1 MKGEGSMIAM
11 IMGVFLAAVIVMAV
25 ALPVIGEFI
34 SSASTLSNATNE
46 SVTFKV
52 NGTYYTVANTPVDS
66 FVALYNDSAHRG
78 TLIEGTAVGRWAHT
92 GDTIKVIT
100 NGTGTWPNITNT
112 TYYASY
118 GYQGANYVDSS
129 ISQDLLILI
138 PLFILIGLLVFVSK
152 VFGMW

>member
-1 MKGEGSMIAM
+1 MKGNMVGLFIGLFIAC
-11 IMGVFLAAVIVMAV
+11 IVAITVVLPLASSIVTDAT
-25 ALPVIGEFI
+25 
-34 SSASTLSNATNE
+34 TLSNETNE
-46 SVTFKV
+46 SVTFAV
-52 NGTYYTVANTPVDS
+52 NGTYYEVANTPVDS